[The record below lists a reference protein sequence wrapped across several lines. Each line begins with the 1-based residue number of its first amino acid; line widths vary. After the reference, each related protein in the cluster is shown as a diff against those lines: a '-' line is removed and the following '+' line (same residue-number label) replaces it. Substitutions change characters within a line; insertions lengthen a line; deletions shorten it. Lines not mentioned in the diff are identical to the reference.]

1 MMTRWRSLFVTGAML
16 SALVL
21 FGTTTA
27 LAQPPTKG
35 PKPTVAMAG
44 ADGLTVSWD
53 ILTWQQRAAGGGAL
67 VDTDQTD
74 LTYRVAYSKGKT
86 LGVDAN
92 TNTTVN
98 GIANTPVL
106 STSLSGLEAGTEY
119 TVAVSVEYPA
129 GRERDGDA
137 TTAGTAYIAG
147 DTDYSD
153 ATTGMTDYAAP
164 MKPMKPTLTVTGYD
178 GIRVRWTP
186 NSDASSL
193 TSYTLYYKA
202 GTSVSLSDPMKMS
215 LSGDDIQA
223 ELTDLMPGTEYAVG
237 LTATNPKGTSALSD
251 VETETTDAAPTP
263 DRVSQP
269 TVTEEGDGS
278 LTLDWPAPAA
288 GGTGI
293 TIVRYMVQF
302 QEMGDASWLD
312 WNPSPTMSEVTLTG
326 LTNEK
331 TYRVQVKA
339 VNSVE
344 GVSAD
349 WSIPASGTPMV
360 EEPPPPPPA
369 LGKPMPTLGMPTH
382 DSVMVSWDAVEGADS
397 YNVNWH
403 VADSG
408 VSQNAHVPMGTE
420 YTITDLMPETMYYVS
435 VCANRGPDFECS
447 DDMSFTTGAMPGPEL
462 TAPMNVM
469 VAPGDGMLTV
479 SWDAVESADSY
490 KVSWTGGGVSS
501 SATTMEMPYP
511 IMGLM
516 NGTTYMV
523 TVMAMAGDMEGPASA
538 AVSETPMPSE
548 PVPALPLFGML
559 ALGAGLVAAGRR
571 RLHAQRLL
579 K

>member
-1 MMTRWRSLFVTGAML
+1 MTRWRSLFVTGAML

-27 LAQPPTKG
+27 LAQPPAKG

-44 ADGLTVSWD
+44 ANGLTVSWNTVMWKD
-53 ILTWQQRAAGGGAL
+53 SQSATNTA
-67 VDTDQTD
+67 VVDQTD
-74 LTYRVAYSKGKT
+74 EVATGYMVAYAKGTT
-86 LGVDAN
+86 LGIGA
-92 TNTTVN
+92 TTMTV
-98 GIANTPVL
+98 TPTTGVPVQ
-106 STSLSGLEAGTEY
+106 SVSIPGLDAGTEY
-119 TVAVSVEYPA
+119 AVGVSFTYAGGFARGTGDSYVAGTSAYSDP
-129 GRERDGDA
+129 
-137 TTAGTAYIAG
+137 TTA
-147 DTDYSD
+147 
-153 ATTGMTDYAAP
+153 MTDYAAP
-164 MKPMKPTLTVTGYD
+164 MKPMKPILTVTGYN

-193 TSYTLYYKA
+193 TSYTLHYKA
-202 GTSVSLSDPMKMS
+202 GTSVSISDPMKMS

-263 DRVSQP
+263 DRVSLP

-326 LTNEK
+326 LTNGK

-349 WSIPASGTPMV
+349 WSIPASGTPTV
-360 EEPPPPPPA
+360 EEPPPLPPV
-369 LGKPMPTLGMPTH
+369 LGKPMPTLGKPTH

-435 VCANRGPDFECS
+435 VCANRDPDFECS

-469 VAPGDGMLTV
+469 VALGDGMLTV

-501 SATTMEMPYP
+501 SATTMEMSYD
-511 IMGLM
+511 IMGLA
-516 NGTTYMV
+516 NGTAYMV

-538 AVSETPMPSE
+538 AVSGTPMPSE